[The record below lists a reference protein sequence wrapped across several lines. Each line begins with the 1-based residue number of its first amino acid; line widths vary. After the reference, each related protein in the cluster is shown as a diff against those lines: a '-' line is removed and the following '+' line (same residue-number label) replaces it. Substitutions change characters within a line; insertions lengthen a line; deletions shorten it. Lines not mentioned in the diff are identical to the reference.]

1 MKVGVI
7 RCEGIICGEKARG
20 EATRSRG
27 GYLKVC
33 MESNEKFLESIRAI
47 LMRISSNGGY

>member
-7 RCEGIICGEKARG
+7 RCRGIICVERAQGET
-20 EATRSRG
+20 TRNRG

-33 MESNEKFLESIRAI
+33 VESNEKFLESIRVI